1 MRAIFKFTVIF
12 GIAALLTGAPAFAQD
27 QTAEKPPIVIA
38 RQGNFLVGGA
48 YDTSHP
54 DQPWIGQMYVQYQ
67 IPAELISPYPIVFVH
82 GGAQTGQRWW
92 ETPDGR
98 EGWAQFFVRRGYGV
112 YVVDQVAR
120 GRSGFPYQFWP
131 EMSGQ
136 SLPFIM
142 RRALGTEDGENWLW
156 PQAHLHSQWPG
167 EKRAGDPIFDHNY
180 MGAVPSMGD
189 RQPQR
194 EMNIAALNALF
205 DKIGEAI
212 LVVHSQSGAY
222 GWPVVQQ
229 RPNLLKALV
238 ALEPSGPPVRDVIL
252 QGPPNYFADD
262 DQVVPYGLAYTPI
275 EYVPAIAGPMEL
287 KFEKVTPK
295 SPNHVGCWQQAEPA
309 RQLAHMDQT
318 PILVVGGEASFYVPY
333 NYCTVR
339 YLEQGGLNPS
349 FYDLGEM
356 GIHGNGHSM
365 MLEKNSDEVANLVA
379 QWIES
384 NFD

>member
-1 MRAIFKFTVIF
+1 MRTELQLTLTFTLAVLI
-12 GIAALLTGAPAFAQD
+12 TAPAAAQEQAD
-27 QTAEKPPIVIA
+27 KPPIVIA
-38 RQGNFLVGGA
+38 RQGNFLVGGG

-54 DQPWIGQMYVQYQ
+54 DQPWVGQMYVQYQ
-67 IPAELISPYPIVFVH
+67 IPAELTHPYPVVFVH

-131 EMSGQ
+131 EMSSQ

-156 PQAHLHSQWPG
+156 PQAHLHTQWPG
-167 EKRAGDPIFDHNY
+167 EKRPGDPIFDHNY
-180 MGAVPSMGD
+180 MGAVPSMAE

-205 DKIGEAI
+205 DRIGEGI

-229 RPNLLKALV
+229 RPNLVKALV
-238 ALEPSGPPVRDVIL
+238 ALEPSGPPVYDVIL
-252 QGPPNYFADD
+252 QGPPDYFADD
-262 DQVVPYGLAYTPI
+262 DQMIPYGLAYTPI
-275 EYVPAIAGPMEL
+275 EYVPAISDPSEL
-287 KFEKVTPK
+287 HFEKVAPK
-295 SPNHVGCWQQAEPA
+295 SPGHVGCWQQVAPA
-309 RQLAHMDQT
+309 RRLANMDQT

-339 YLEQGGLNPS
+339 YLEQAGLNPT

-356 GIHGNGHSM
+356 GVHGNGHSM
-365 MLEKNSDEVANLVA
+365 MLEKNSDEIAGLVA
-379 QWIES
+379 GWLE
-384 NFD
+384 NNLD